1 MSNPQNSLVMIQFA
15 IFLNADKAR
24 TEVLEFNPE
33 QDSLKFLYSTI
44 GCNLVECVQIGVD
57 PKGYRIDAWVD
68 EEGSFTAKN
77 IVHLKKGTRE
87 YKFFGNVLILKSDV
101 FLGDTIGFS
110 PGDTAGMES
119 LQVAY
124 TNLMSIS

>member
-1 MSNPQNSLVMIQFA
+1 MIQFA

-33 QDSLKFLYSTI
+33 QDSLKFMYSTI
-44 GCNLVECVQIGVD
+44 KCNLVECVQIGVD

-77 IVHLKKGTRE
+77 IVHLKTSKGE
-87 YKFFGNVLILKSDV
+87 FQFFGNVLILKSDI
-101 FLGDTIGFS
+101 FLGDTIGFN
-110 PGDTAGMES
+110 PGDTAGVEN
-119 LQVAY
+119 LKVAY
-124 TNLMSIS
+124 TNLLSLS